1 MTVDPTKR
9 KSLWYHG
16 GLASGMAVMFT
27 HPLDLLKVHLQTQT
41 TGSLRG
47 SQMAVNIVR
56 NHGVLALYNGLSA
69 SIGRQMTYSL
79 TRFAIY
85 DTLRPLLTKEG
96 QEPSLAQ
103 KMMLASA
110 GGFFG
115 GIVGTPCDMVNV
127 RMQNDV
133 KLPQEARRNYKH
145 VFDGLYQ
152 VGRKE
157 GVSVLMN
164 GWQMATLRAVL
175 ITNGQIAFYD
185 QIKSFLLS
193 LSFFEDNIITHFTSS
208 LAAGAIATGMTQPA
222 DVLKTRMMNAKKGEY
237 KNALH
242 CVVETGKLGP
252 AAFFKGFV
260 PAFVRLGPQTIL
272 IWVFKE
278 QLRIRFGSEA
288 S

>member
-1 MTVDPTKR
+1 MAVDPSKR
-9 KSLWYHG
+9 KPLWYHG
-16 GLASGMAVMFT
+16 GLASGMAVVFT

-41 TGSLRG
+41 TGNMRG
-47 SQMAVNIVR
+47 MQMGLNIIK
-56 NHGVLALYNGLSA
+56 NHGFMSLYNGLSA

-85 DTLRPLLTKEG
+85 DTLRPYLTEKG
-96 QEPSLAQ
+96 KDPTFVQ
-103 KMMLASA
+103 KLMLASA

-133 KLPQEARRNYKH
+133 KLPKEMRRNYKH

-175 ITNGQIAFYD
+175 ITNGQIAAYD
-185 QIKSFLLS
+185 QIKELL
-193 LSFFEDNIITHFTSS
+193 LKTGIFEDDIYLHFTTS
-208 LAAGAIATGMTQPA
+208 LAAGAIATGITQPV

-242 CVVETGKLGP
+242 CFTETLKQGP
-252 AAFFKGFV
+252 TAFFKGFV
-260 PAFVRLGPQTIL
+260 PAFVRLGPQTVL
-272 IWVFKE
+272 IWLFKE
-278 QLRIRFGSEA
+278 QLRIRFGTDPS
-288 S
+288 